1 MYLLCAYLQKFIQK
15 SELGFQNKSKIL
27 NWHSVTNP
35 EDSIL
40 FEQSYQSYVQSFMKI
55 GAAVLEKTWKN
66 NDIV

>member
-1 MYLLCAYLQKFIQK
+1 MRLFTKVH
-15 SELGFQNKSKIL
+15 SEIRTRFPKYVKIL

-55 GAAVLEKTWKN
+55 GAAVLEKTRKN